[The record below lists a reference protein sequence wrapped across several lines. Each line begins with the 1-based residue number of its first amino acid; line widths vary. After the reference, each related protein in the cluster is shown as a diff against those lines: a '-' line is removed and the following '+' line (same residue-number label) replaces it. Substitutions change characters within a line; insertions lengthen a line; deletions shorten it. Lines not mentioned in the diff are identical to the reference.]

1 MNPNNWY
8 TAWSF
13 IAVAT
18 LLSISCGW
26 FIKSD
31 RLPIKSTLPFSD
43 RQLKFMKVWVNVALL
58 IGVIIPI
65 IMLVVFWNRPTAR
78 QFFSCYLL
86 VVGVQLGCETVFSRI
101 LCKSIVV
108 IIGTLYTGFRIWQL
122 WEGLHLTTYSQPWL
136 SLLWLVLLFWVAN
149 MIMLTTLAIPT
160 ILSKEKYQQKY
171 LE

>member
-18 LLSISCGW
+18 LLTIICSW
-26 FIKSD
+26 LIKSD

-43 RQLKFMKVWVNVALL
+43 RQVKFIKVWVNVALL
-58 IGVIIPI
+58 FGVIIPI
-65 IMLVVFWNRPTAR
+65 VMLVAFWNRPTAR

-86 VVGVQLGCETVFSRI
+86 VVAVQLGCETAFSRI
-101 LCKSIVV
+101 LCESIVV

-122 WEGLHLTTYSQPWL
+122 SEGLQLTSYSQPWL
-136 SLLWLVLLFWVAN
+136 SLLWLVFLFWVAN
-149 MIMLTTLAIPT
+149 MIMLTTLAIPS
-160 ILSKEKYQQKY
+160 IISKNEYQREY

>member
-8 TAWSF
+8 TVWSF
-13 IAVAT
+13 VAVTT

-26 FIKSD
+26 LIKSD
-31 RLPIKSTLPFSD
+31 RLPIQSTLPFSD
-43 RQLKFMKVWVNVALL
+43 LQLKFMKVWVNVALL

-65 IMLVVFWNRPTAR
+65 IMLVAFWDRAIAR
-78 QFFSCYLL
+78 QFFSCYLF
-86 VVGVQLGCETVFSRI
+86 VVAVQLGCESAFSRI
-101 LCKSIVV
+101 FCKSIVV
-108 IIGTLYTGFRIWQL
+108 IIGPLYTGFRIWQL

-149 MIMLTTLAIPT
+149 MIMLTTLAIPS